1 MGGLVWETRRRTNER
16 HRAFRRVVADL
27 RSLSCRVGGRHRRVA
42 SRLGRRD
49 PGEDGLGVSYRTFS
63 WGGMVMRHG
72 GPCPVPVEVL
82 TAPDPDLYLVNADMS
97 VWLAAHPCSCEG
109 LCECGD
115 EKETKI

>member
-1 MGGLVWETRRRTNER
+1 
-16 HRAFRRVVADL
+16 
-27 RSLSCRVGGRHRRVA
+27 
-42 SRLGRRD
+42 
-49 PGEDGLGVSYRTFS
+49 
-63 WGGMVMRHG
+63 MRHG
-72 GPCPVPVEVL
+72 GPCPVPVEAL